1 MTPKLTDAGRNLLL
15 RALAGETINFTK
27 VQLGN
32 GPAQT
37 PSEATALINPI
48 LTVQFT
54 DIDVGD
60 TYVTLTAVFTNGDV
74 TSGFH
79 ITEAGYFATDP
90 DDESQEILYALGNED
105 ESTAD
110 YVPDNTNRILEM
122 QFDSL
127 IFVGDAENVTAA
139 ISSSLVYASKEEFD
153 AHKADH
159 TNPHAV
165 TKAQVG
171 LGNVPNVATN
181 DQTPT
186 FTEATTLANI
196 ASGETLRTIFGKIK
210 FAITSFINHINNRSN
225 PHGCTAAQVGAAAKA
240 HTHNAT
246 DINAGTLTA
255 ARGGTGISAPSSGSI
270 MVGNGSEA
278 LRALRGSGALYSN
291 GAGNPTF
298 GTLPVSMGGTGYT
311 SLSSLATVL
320 ASSYGLAKT
329 VAGSYTGNGGYG
341 SGNAR
346 SLTFT
351 SPPKLLVV
359 MPGDNTT
366 SGAYGGFIAIAGI
379 TSSRGGGIMDDV
391 TGAQFQL
398 YYTWS
403 GNTVSW
409 YSPNNEYSM
418 QNMNGKTYRYFAI
431 L

>member
-27 VQLGN
+27 VQIGN

-48 LTVQFT
+48 LTIEFT

-60 TYVTLTAVFTNGDV
+60 TYVTLAAFFTNGEV

-90 DDESQEILYALGNED
+90 DDESQEILYAIGNED

-122 QFDSL
+122 QLNSL

-139 ISSSLVYASKEEFD
+139 ISSSLVYATKEAFD
-153 AHKADH
+153 AHTADH

-210 FAITSFINHINNRSN
+210 FAITNFINHINNRSN
-225 PHGCTAAQVGAAAKA
+225 PHRCTASQVGAAAIA

-255 ARGGTGISAPSSGSI
+255 AR
-270 MVGNGSEA
+270 
-278 LRALRGSGALYSN
+278 
-291 GAGNPTF
+291 
-298 GTLPVSMGGTGYT
+298 GGTGYT

-329 VAGSYTGNGGYG
+329 VTGSYVGTGDYQAR
-341 SGNAR
+341 NAR
-346 SLTFT
+346 RLTFT

-359 MPGDNTT
+359 MIEQHLENASD
-366 SGAYGGFIAIAGI
+366 GGFIAVAGI
-379 TSSRGGGIMDDV
+379 TSSVAGGIMRGLPDPR
-391 TGAQFQL
+391 TEL
-398 YYTWS
+398 YFVWS
-403 GNTVSW
+403 GNSVLW
-409 YSPNNEYSM
+409 YSENNAGAM
-418 QNMNGKTYRYFAI
+418 QNLEGKTYRYFAI